1 MPCRWA
7 TWKHKTNIDGDWKDT
22 FKRRIK
28 CDRELLKEITAVIK
42 RSYKKECLQNKDL
55 KMFAEFCDGHEVE
68 DIKHVENTFEEILST
83 NR

>member
-1 MPCRWA
+1 M
-7 TWKHKTNIDGDWKDT
+7 
-22 FKRRIK
+22 
-28 CDRELLKEITAVIK
+28 IK

-55 KMFAEFCDGHEVE
+55 KMFAEFCDGHEEE